1 MSNEYQVNTH
11 YSLLITRHLSRSTTM
26 TPQFLAEQVFNHRR
40 ALGISQSELADRAGI
55 SRNYVSLIERG
66 EASNLSLNVLHNLAA
81 ALGVPPAELTGEAQE
96 SPQPMP
102 TMISPALRD
111 FAIQA
116 GLSFEMVDRAAATG
130 WRDHPT

>member
-1 MSNEYQVNTH
+1 
-11 YSLLITRHLSRSTTM
+11 M

-81 ALGVPPAELTGEAQE
+81 ALGVTPAELTGEVQE
-96 SPQPMP
+96 SAQQMP
-102 TMISPALRD
+102 TMISPALRE
-111 FAIQA
+111 FALQS
-116 GLSFEMVDRAAATG
+116 GLSFEMVDRLARIPRRGAEPKSAPE
-130 WRDHPT
+130 WAMLFDAVKDYL

>member
-1 MSNEYQVNTH
+1 M
-11 YSLLITRHLSRSTTM
+11 
-26 TPQFLAEQVFNHRR
+26 
-40 ALGISQSELADRAGI
+40 
-55 SRNYVSLIERG
+55 SLIERG

-116 GLSFEMVDRAAATG
+116 GLSFEMVDRLARIPRRGAEPKSAVE
-130 WRDHPT
+130 WAMLFEAVKDYL